1 MHPKHNKNVR
11 MSKILRLFGELCT
24 MPRSF
29 SGRVNSTIIAVLLG
43 LVTPS
48 FAGFTGF
55 DQFGIGFSK
64 GVAWGDYDSDNDL
77 DIAISN
83 LGGQNKLYR
92 NDGGGVFYEL
102 DRFGDGNV
110 CLAWGDF
117 DNDGDADIVVSHG
130 SGGAILFR
138 NDGSDIFVEIDTFST
153 NRVAFSMAWGDYDN
167 DGDLDLAL
175 GISGQNVLVRN
186 DGGELFTELDHFG
199 SGATFSVAWGD
210 YDNDGDLDLAASND
224 KFQQS
229 KLFRNDGSGNFTE
242 LDRFGTANS
251 RGLAWGDYDND
262 GDLDLAVIN
271 YEEENKLYRN
281 EGGDV
286 FTELSRF
293 GTGGGFGL
301 AWADYDNDGDL
312 DLAVSSLTNINRI
325 YVNHGTDFIPPG
337 TILIGGGGG
346 SWALAWGDYDGDGD
360 LDVAVA
366 NDAQNKLYQNNEND
380 SNYVKVRAIGLGVP
394 GYSNRDGIGAQIRV
408 YDAGTSSNL
417 RGFREVCAGSG
428 FSSSM
433 SSLEAEFGIPQG
445 DTFDV
450 EIFWPVSGVTCVVED
465 VAPPAVL
472 NVAEDC
478 GVTRIEEKST
488 VYRTHDL
495 NSSLY
500 QNYPNPFRS
509 VTIIPYE
516 IKRCP
521 STAVGSMSLD
531 VYSITGRHVAN
542 LLRSKCQVGVYKTH
556 WDGTDRAGN
565 RLPSG
570 VYFCVLRI
578 GEFQER
584 RRMEL
589 IR

>member
-1 MHPKHNKNVR
+1 MIH
-11 MSKILRLFGELCT
+11 
-24 MPRSF
+24 
-29 SGRVNSTIIAVLLG
+29 GRVNSIIVAVLLG

-92 NDGGGVFYEL
+92 NDGGGVFCEL

-110 CLAWGDF
+110 CLTWGDF
-117 DNDGDADIVVSHG
+117 DNDGDADIVVSRA
-130 SGGAILFR
+130 SRGAILFR
-138 NDGSDIFVEIDTFST
+138 NDGSDIFVEIDTFSIG
-153 NRVAFSMAWGDYDN
+153 RDAFSMAWGDYDN

-186 DGGELFTELDHFG
+186 DGSEIFTELDHFG
-199 SGATFSVAWGD
+199 LGATFSVAWGD

-242 LDRFGTANS
+242 LDRFGTGNS

-271 YEEENKLYRN
+271 YQEENKLYRN
-281 EGGDV
+281 EGSDS

-293 GTGGGFGL
+293 GTGEGFGL

-312 DLAVSSLTNINRI
+312 DFAVSSLTNINRI
-325 YVNHGTDFIPPG
+325 HVNRGTDFIPVG
-337 TILIGGGGG
+337 TILIGGGGD

-366 NDAQNKLYQNNEND
+366 NDGQNKLYQNLEND
-380 SNYVKVRAIGLGVP
+380 SDYIKVRAIGLGVP

-433 SSLEAEFGIPQG
+433 NSLEAEFGVPAE

-450 EIFWPVSGVTCVVED
+450 EVTWPVSGEVCLVED
-465 VAPPAVL
+465 VVPPAVI
-472 NVAEDC
+472 NVREDC
-478 GVTRIEEKST
+478 VVTAIDEGTEKRK
-488 VYRTHDL
+488 RTRL
-495 NSSLY
+495 VLRLK
-500 QNYPNPFRS
+500 QNRPNPFRLL
-509 VTIIPYE
+509 TIIPFE
-516 IKRCP
+516 VEMNSSEP
-521 STAVGSMSLD
+521 SRRMSLD
-531 VYSITGRHVAN
+531 VYDVAGRHVAN
-542 LLRSKCQVGVYKTH
+542 LASGICQVGRFEIP
-556 WDGTDRAGN
+556 WDGADQTGN
-565 RLPSG
+565 RLPDG
-570 VYFCVLRI
+570 AYLCRLKTGDFHETR
-578 GEFQER
+578 
-584 RRMEL
+584 L
-589 IR
+589 IHIVR